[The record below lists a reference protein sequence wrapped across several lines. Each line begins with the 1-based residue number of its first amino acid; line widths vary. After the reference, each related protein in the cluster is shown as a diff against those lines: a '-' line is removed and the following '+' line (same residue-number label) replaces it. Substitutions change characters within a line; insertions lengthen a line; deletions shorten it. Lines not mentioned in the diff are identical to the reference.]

1 MEKTI
6 GGKVQ
11 VGRGTD
17 RANPRDSTQTLLELI
32 NEFSKVVGDN
42 INVQKSVV
50 FLYTNNKISKRN
62 VKKKQTLLKLHKNT

>member
-1 MEKTI
+1 MYQIGREEVKLLSHME
-6 GGKVQ
+6 
-11 VGRGTD
+11 
-17 RANPRDSTQTLLELI
+17 NPRDSTQTLLELI